1 VQTRQPAAHP
11 TTLMSSQ
18 AQRSQ
23 PAERLTSRW
32 IRGIMHLYLCILGTR
47 TAHAEDMQDF
57 RKGSTALLVLH
68 VLADEPMYGFQLVE
82 ALRARTG
89 GVLDFAEGMLYPM
102 LHKLERA
109 GLLAAE
115 WQPGADGPPRKYY
128 HLTPAGRDELERR
141 RAEWTRFA
149 DAVDAALG
157 LSRR

>member
-1 VQTRQPAAHP
+1 
-11 TTLMSSQ
+11 
-18 AQRSQ
+18 
-23 PAERLTSRW
+23 
-32 IRGIMHLYLCILGTR
+32 
-47 TAHAEDMQDF
+47 MQDF

-109 GLLAAE
+109 ELLAAE

-128 HLTPAGRDELERR
+128 HLTPAGRGELERP
-141 RAEWTRFA
+141 RAEWGRLCHA
-149 DAVDAALG
+149 GDAALG
-157 LSRR
+157 LSRRSD

>member
-1 VQTRQPAAHP
+1 
-11 TTLMSSQ
+11 
-18 AQRSQ
+18 
-23 PAERLTSRW
+23 
-32 IRGIMHLYLCILGTR
+32 
-47 TAHAEDMQDF
+47 MQDL
-57 RKGSTALLVLH
+57 RKGSTALLVMH

-128 HLTPAGRDELERR
+128 RLTPAGREELERQR
-141 RAEWTRFA
+141 GEWTRFA

>member
-1 VQTRQPAAHP
+1 
-11 TTLMSSQ
+11 
-18 AQRSQ
+18 
-23 PAERLTSRW
+23 
-32 IRGIMHLYLCILGTR
+32 
-47 TAHAEDMQDF
+47 MQDF

-68 VLADEPMYGFQLVE
+68 VLAAEPMYGFQLVE

-115 WQPGADGPPRKYY
+115 WRPSSDGPPRKYY
-128 HLTPAGRDELERR
+128 HLTPTGRDELEHRR
-141 RAEWTRFA
+141 GEWTRFA
-149 DAVDAALG
+149 DAVDTALG

>member
-1 VQTRQPAAHP
+1 
-11 TTLMSSQ
+11 
-18 AQRSQ
+18 
-23 PAERLTSRW
+23 
-32 IRGIMHLYLCILGTR
+32 
-47 TAHAEDMQDF
+47 MQDF

-115 WQPGADGPPRKYY
+115 WRPSSDGPPRKYY
-128 HLTPAGRDELERR
+128 HLTSAGRDELEHRR
-141 RAEWTRFA
+141 GEWTRFA
-149 DAVDAALG
+149 DAVDTALG

>member
-1 VQTRQPAAHP
+1 
-11 TTLMSSQ
+11 
-18 AQRSQ
+18 
-23 PAERLTSRW
+23 
-32 IRGIMHLYLCILGTR
+32 
-47 TAHAEDMQDF
+47 MQDL

-115 WQPGADGPPRKYY
+115 WQAGADGPPRKYY

-141 RAEWTRFA
+141 RGEWTRFA
-149 DAVDAALG
+149 DAVDTALG
-157 LSRR
+157 LPRR

>member
-1 VQTRQPAAHP
+1 
-11 TTLMSSQ
+11 
-18 AQRSQ
+18 
-23 PAERLTSRW
+23 
-32 IRGIMHLYLCILGTR
+32 
-47 TAHAEDMQDF
+47 MQDF

-115 WQPGADGPPRKYY
+115 WRPSSDGPSRKYY
-128 HLTPAGRDELERR
+128 RLTDAGRAAPERR
-141 RAEWTRFA
+141 PHGWTRLA
-149 DAVDAALG
+149 DRG
-157 LSRR
+157 C